1 LSLVPLCGELRLD
14 GRDDLIRALGLDAE
28 KARAASDLDLAS
40 GAFARWGD
48 RAPDRL
54 LGDFA
59 FAIRDT
65 RDGSVFAAR
74 DPMGV
79 KPLYYRITGEHIAV
93 ATSCAGIAALDGAA
107 LVPDPQRIGDV
118 LVPELEAGDFES
130 TPFSG
135 VKRLPPAH
143 RLRFRDGRATI
154 APYWKPDAA
163 RELALSNDLAYVEAF
178 RDAFGEAVRC
188 RLTGGTGS
196 MLSGGLD
203 SSAIAAFASRAFAA
217 SGGGPLATYSAVS
230 DDPACEE
237 TASVRAVLAE
247 EGFDPVFVCLGDVAS
262 FGREIAAFWSAMEDP
277 FDASMVL
284 PLLVY
289 AAAARNGVRSVL
301 DGLDGDCVA
310 SLEPSYLDVLLV
322 KGAWGTAA
330 REARGLARFYRGTYP
345 PWASAPRLLL
355 GGAGRAAAPGVARA
369 LSQRLRRAGRLAEA
383 LQDSVVGADLVREAR
398 IQERLLSLWQLR
410 VAPHASLRE
419 RHAIEVTHPG
429 IAAALERFHRVA
441 RSQGIEA
448 RHPFLDRRVVELG
461 LSLPWDQKV
470 RDGWSKHIVRR
481 ACEGLLPASVAWRR
495 GRWVRLGPAFFA
507 AAIET
512 MQSLVIREAHDGF
525 RELAPYV
532 DRPRLLRLWNGSRQ
546 PGRPEDAETLWRMAA
561 LNSWLRRCR
570 ERVYDPPRRVNGP
583 AALARVPAAG
593 RRDSFLQEN

>member
-1 LSLVPLCGELRLD
+1 MSLVPLCGELRLD
-14 GRDDLIRALGLDAE
+14 GRDNLIRAFGLDAAE
-28 KARAASDLDLAS
+28 ARTASDLDLACR
-40 GAFARWGD
+40 AVARWGD
-48 RAPDRL
+48 EAPDRL
-54 LGDFA
+54 LGDFS
-59 FAIRDT
+59 FAIHDT

-93 ATSCAGIAALDGAA
+93 ATSCEGVAALDGGS
-107 LVPDPQRIGDV
+107 LVPDPHRIGDV

-154 APYWKPDAA
+154 TRHWKPDAA
-163 RELALSNDLAYVEAF
+163 RELALSSDGAYVDAF

-188 RLTGGTGS
+188 RLTGTAGS

-203 SSAIAAFASRAFAA
+203 SSAIVAFARRARAA
-217 SGGGPLATYSAVS
+217 TDGTPLATFSAVS
-230 DDPACEE
+230 DDPACQES
-237 TASVRAVLAE
+237 ASARAVLAG
-247 EGFDPVFVCLGDVAS
+247 EGFDPVFVRLGDVGS
-262 FGREIAAFWSAMEDP
+262 FGREIGAFWSAMEDP
-277 FDASMVL
+277 FDASMIL
-284 PLLVY
+284 PLLMY
-289 AAAARNGVRSVL
+289 AAAARKGVRAVL
-301 DGLDGDCVA
+301 DGLDGDCVV
-310 SLEPSYLDVLLV
+310 SLEPSYLEALLAQ
-322 KGAWGTAA
+322 GAWGTAA
-330 REARGLARFYRGTYP
+330 REARGLARFYRDTYP
-345 PWASAPRLLL
+345 PWASAPRLFL
-355 GGAGRAAAPGVARA
+355 GGAGRAIAPGAARA
-369 LSQRLRRAGRLAEA
+369 LLQRLRRGGRLAEA

-398 IQERLLSLWQLR
+398 IHERLLSLWQR
-410 VAPHASLRE
+410 RAVPGASLRE
-419 RHAIEVTHPG
+419 RHAIELTHPG

-481 ACEGLLPASVAWRR
+481 ACEGVLPASVAWRR

-512 MQSLVIREAHDGF
+512 MQPLISREAHDGF

-532 DRPRLLRLWNGSRQ
+532 DRPRLLRLWNGSRR
-546 PGRPEDAETLWRMAA
+546 PGRPEEVETLWRVAA

-583 AALARVPAAG
+583 AALPRIPLAG
-593 RRDSFLQEN
+593 RRDSFLQET